1 MWKYTLLTF
10 LGCVKENRSV
20 TIHCTTKW
28 LYYTGSRGSTPPV
41 QQRKSPT
48 LDQGTQHPSSSP
60 EKSQRPQQN
69 HPHQNHPS
77 QGPPRGDHRWD
88 RRPPPQHHQQQQR
101 PQSTSSYSRGRGS
114 DRGGFPRGGRGGM
127 QDRRDSKSSWNL
139 KVRCQLVF
147 SKSWIILLASHGWVF
162 NMSWINFQHL
172 INIIQLTTC
181 GSIMVITL
189 FIQIQMYV
197 NTIMVITLFIQ
208 IQCM

>member
-1 MWKYTLLTF
+1 MWKKCSIIFREIWIDDRVYMCWSQYNNVTNTNNYSCKCISLVTCILLQ
-10 LGCVKENRSV
+10 NRYV
-20 TIHCTTKW
+20 TQVLEAVH
-28 LYYTGSRGSTPPV
+28 PPV

-127 QDRRDSKSSWNL
+127 QDRRDSKSSCNL
-139 KVRCQLVF
+139 K
-147 SKSWIILLASHGWVF
+147 SG
-162 NMSWINFQHL
+162 
-172 INIIQLTTC
+172 
-181 GSIMVITL
+181 
-189 FIQIQMYV
+189 V
-197 NTIMVITLFIQ
+197 N
-208 IQCM
+208 